1 MKHLKK
7 FENYSAPQIEDVI
20 ESSYQ
25 KHISNGV
32 TDKNELSN
40 LILADA
46 ERELAY
52 GISLFVKV
60 GMGQQIKSNII
71 SKINTYLENK

>member
-1 MKHLKK
+1 MKFIKK
-7 FENYSAPQIEDVI
+7 FESYSAPQIEDVI

-52 GISLFVKV
+52 GISLFVKA
-60 GMGQQIKSNII
+60 GMGEQIKSNII
-71 SKINTYLENK
+71 LSISNYLKNK